1 MTETP
6 RLHRRTFF
14 SRLAGGVAAFTAGA
28 GTAAA
33 QSAPSSPFQPA
44 RHPEDD
50 WYDSLPG
57 KHRFFVDTNSPLG
70 AGDGLGFAS
79 NFLAASRS
87 GYNLGDGD
95 SAIVMCVRHDSTPYA
110 WIDDIWAKYGE
121 HISKEQKF
129 NDPKTNKLQVINM
142 YMTTGYGDLLP
153 NREITLSAL
162 AKRGV
167 HYAVCGLSTRK
178 YAGIIARATGST
190 SDAIFK
196 ELTSN
201 MIPNAHLVAAGVVAV
216 NRAQER
222 GYTLLYVG

>member
-1 MTETP
+1 M
-6 RLHRRTFF
+6 
-14 SRLAGGVAAFTAGA
+14 
-28 GTAAA
+28 
-33 QSAPSSPFQPA
+33 
-44 RHPEDD
+44 
-50 WYDSLPG
+50 
-57 KHRFFVDTNSPLG
+57 
-70 AGDGLGFAS
+70 FAS

-87 GYNLGDGD
+87 GYNLSDGD
-95 SAIVMCVRHDSTPYA
+95 SAVVMCVRHDSTPYA
-110 WIDDIWAKYGE
+110 WTDDIWMKYGE
-121 HISKEQKF
+121 HFSKEQKF
-129 NDPKTNKLQVINM
+129 SDPKTNKAPVINI

-153 NREITLSAL
+153 NREITLGAL

-167 HYAVCGLSTRK
+167 HFAVCGLSTRK

-190 SDAIFK
+190 PDAAFK

>member
-1 MTETP
+1 MNEL
-6 RLHRRTFF
+6 LHRRTLL
-14 SRLAGGVAAFTAGA
+14 SRLAAGVAAFTAGT
-28 GTAAA
+28 GTASA
-33 QSAPSSPFQPA
+33 QSGASPFQPA

-50 WYDSLPG
+50 WYDTLPG

-87 GYNLGDGD
+87 GYNLADTD
-95 SAIVMCVRHDSTPYA
+95 SAVVICVRHDSTPYA
-110 WIDDIWAKYGE
+110 WTDAIWAKYGE

-142 YMTTGYGDLLP
+142 YLTTGYGDLLP
-153 NREITLSAL
+153 NREITLTAL

-190 SDAIFK
+190 ADDIFK